1 MPPREIYL
9 DHAATTPLDPEVADR
24 VARVQAEV
32 FANPS
37 SPHTAGRRARQLLD
51 EAHERLLAD
60 LGCPKARLV
69 FTSGATEANHLAVH
83 GLLPPEPAAGRPLRL
98 AHSPRDHASLRLAA
112 TSAGNRAEQTSL
124 PLTPAGRLDQAAVTD
139 WLAAGHQAVA
149 NQPGTQLLTTTL
161 VCGQSGSSEDL
172 SGLASLLA
180 RQAPGCL
187 LHTDATQALGR
198 LPVDVYDLG
207 VTSLCFSPHKF
218 GGPRGIGCL
227 IVRPGLELTPLFHG
241 TQQLQL
247 RGGTEPVALIAG
259 CQLAV
264 SLAVARQQGE
274 ATRLERLRQRF
285 EQQLVKYG
293 REAGSGPVII
303 AASGPRS
310 PHVSTVAFPGIDRQA
325 FVMAADLAGV
335 AVATGTACASG
346 SQEPAPALI
355 AMGLDRW
362 LVQAAVRFSFGRST
376 TASDIDEA
384 VIRIS
389 QILQRLKPG
398 SKPACPGPVTSRAG
412 N

>member
-1 MPPREIYL
+1 MPPRAIYL
-9 DHAATTPLDPEVADR
+9 DHAATTPLDPEVANR
-24 VARVQAEV
+24 VACVQAEV

-37 SPHTAGRRARQLLD
+37 SPHTAGRQARRILD
-51 EAHERLLAD
+51 EAREQLLAD
-60 LGCPKARLV
+60 LGCPTARLV

-83 GLLPPEPAAGRPLRL
+83 GLLPAEPATGQPLRL
-98 AHSPRDHASLRLAA
+98 AASPRDHDSLRLAA
-112 TSAGNRAEQTSL
+112 ASAGNRAEPTSL
-124 PLTPAGRLDQAAVTD
+124 PLTPAGQLDQAALTD
-139 WLAAGHQAVA
+139 WLAAGHQAA
-149 NQPGTQLLTTTL
+149 NQPGTQLLATTL
-161 VCGQSGSSEDL
+161 ICGQSGSIEDL
-172 SGLASLLA
+172 PGLASLLA

-187 LHTDATQALGR
+187 LHTDATQAVGR
-198 LPVDVYDLG
+198 LPIDVDDLG
-207 VTSLCFSPHKF
+207 VTSLCFTPHKF

-227 IVRPGLELTPLFHG
+227 IIRSGLELTPLFHG

-274 ATRLERLRQRF
+274 ATRLERLQQRF
-285 EQQLVKYG
+285 EQHLVDCSRK
-293 REAGSGPVII
+293 AGIGPVII
-303 AASGPRS
+303 AATGPRS
-310 PHVSTVAFPGIDRQA
+310 PHVSTIAFPGIDRQA

-362 LVQAAVRFSFGRST
+362 LVQAAVRFSFGRPT

-384 VIRIS
+384 VIRIG

-398 SKPACPGPVTSRAG
+398 SNPASPGPVASRTG
-412 N
+412 H